1 MKNKKLTLLCSIGLV
16 LVLVLST
23 ILAAC
28 AQEAAPAAPA
38 APAKP
43 APTTPTPA
51 APAPTTPTPAA
62 PAPTTPA
69 PAAPAPT
76 TPAPAAPAPAP
87 SAEVFDWKVA
97 GAWPAGGAIHLYQLP
112 AFKEYLENLSDG
124 RIKLTLF
131 AGGVLYPPKE
141 AYEATLEGAT
151 ELLFTAASYFRG
163 KVPLAGCDEGQ
174 PMMWPDQQSIVYAHY
189 SLGINEIKR
198 EGFDKVGI
206 YYLGPMAGNEHGLMT
221 VEKLINMG
229 YFKNATIRT
238 FGAYLDWYERL
249 GMRTVYIPHDEV
261 YMALKLGTING
272 YSTGRGE
279 QWDWRGHEVCNYY
292 YLPNVGYQFGQTF
305 ANMDAWN
312 SLTPD
317 LQKDVETSL
326 QLLNLFSM
334 STWNPVWNTPAM
346 TWFDN
351 YGLEA
356 VTLPLETQAFMY
368 EKAQEVWIEGAAGD
382 PESEEIL
389 GIIINY
395 LDHRQAG
402 TLNELEL
409 ERLKERPLTGTP

>member
-1 MKNKKLTLLCSIGLV
+1 ML
-16 LVLVLST
+16 
-23 ILAAC
+23 
-28 AQEAAPAAPA
+28 
-38 APAKP
+38 
-43 APTTPTPA
+43 
-51 APAPTTPTPAA
+51 
-62 PAPTTPA
+62 
-69 PAAPAPT
+69 
-76 TPAPAAPAPAP
+76 
-87 SAEVFDWKVA
+87 
-97 GAWPAGGAIHLYQLP
+97 
-112 AFKEYLENLSDG
+112 
-124 RIKLTLF
+124 
-131 AGGVLYPPKE
+131 
-141 AYEATLEGAT
+141 
-151 ELLFTAASYFRG
+151 
-163 KVPLAGCDEGQ
+163 
-174 PMMWPDQQSIVYAHY
+174 WPDQQSIVYVHY
-189 SLGINEIKR
+189 SLGVNEIKR
-198 EGFDKVGI
+198 KGFDKVGI

-221 VEKLINMG
+221 VEKLYNMN
-229 YFKNATIRT
+229 YFKGTTIRT

-249 GMRTVYIPHDEV
+249 GMKTVYIPHDEV
-261 YMALKLGTING
+261 YMALKLGTVAG

-292 YLPNVGYQFGQTF
+292 YLPNVGYQFGQVF

-334 STWNPVWNTPAM
+334 VTWNAVWNEPAK

-356 VTLPLETQAFMY
+356 VTWPLETQAFMY
-368 EKAQEVWIEGAAGD
+368 EKAQEVWLEGAAGD